1 MVQPYFSYFHPI
13 TVKVLSLILAHFLS
27 FSMYQSLTSATDMDA
42 PYQSA
47 GLPFL
52 EASARATSRRLRR
65 TRQHFAAYRHDLLV
79 AMRVINNVEREIL
92 AVEWENW
99 LIDENT
105 RCGQLEDLLR
115 ENRTSSF
122 RKPRVA
128 DAQQTILDATGK
140 KDLGHVISQLKE
152 HCESCRR
159 EHNSLRD
166 SRLHMAFG

>member
-1 MVQPYFSYFHPI
+1 
-13 TVKVLSLILAHFLS
+13 
-27 FSMYQSLTSATDMDA
+27 MDA
-42 PYQSA
+42 PYQSP

-65 TRQHFAAYRHDLLV
+65 TRQHFGAYRHDLLV

-99 LIDENT
+99 LIDENA
-105 RCGQLEDLLR
+105 RCGQLEELLR
-115 ENRTSSF
+115 ENRTSSL
-122 RKPRVA
+122 RKPRAA
-128 DAQQTILDATGK
+128 DTQQTILDTTGK
-140 KDLGHVISQLKE
+140 KDLGHMIGQLKE